1 MASPEQAR
9 TAVTELACRLAELDD
24 QTRAR
29 IPDRTVSVLLPDLGS
44 AYTSELQD
52 GLLVKITEIDA
63 ATAPD
68 THLRLVM
75 TSDQLVDLVGGR
87 LSFAG
92 AWATGKIRV
101 HARLRDILELRKF
114 L

>member
-9 TAVTELACRLAELDD
+9 TAVMELASRLADLDD

-29 IPDRTVSVLLPDLGS
+29 IPNRSVSVLLPDLGS
-44 AYTSELQD
+44 AYTCVLQD
-52 GLLVKITEIDA
+52 GLLVAITEVDA
-63 ATAPD
+63 AAVPD
-68 THLRLVM
+68 TQLRLVM
-75 TSDQLVDLVGGR
+75 TSDQLVDLVDGQ

-92 AWATGKIRV
+92 AWASGKIRV

>member
-9 TAVTELACRLAELDD
+9 TAVTELASRLAELDH

-29 IPDRTVSVLLPDLGS
+29 IPDRTVSVLLHDLGS
-44 AYTSELQD
+44 AYTCALQD
-52 GLLVKITEIDA
+52 GLLVAITQVDA
-63 ATAPD
+63 AATPD
-68 THLRLVM
+68 TQLRLVM
-75 TSDQLVDLVGGR
+75 TSDQLVELVDGR

-101 HARLRDILELRKF
+101 HARLRDVLELRKF

>member
-9 TAVTELACRLAELDD
+9 TAVTELASQLAEMDA

-29 IPDRTVSVLLPDLGS
+29 IPDRTVSVLLHDLGL
-44 AYTSELQD
+44 AYTCALAD
-52 GLLVKITEIDA
+52 GLLVAITEVDA
-63 ATAPD
+63 ATAPE
-68 THLRLVM
+68 TQLRLVM
-75 TSDQLVDLVGGR
+75 TSDQLVDLVEGR
-87 LSFAG
+87 LSFAS